1 MATTNSVGKILNPL
15 STSVTG
21 GVVPAANVIIDV
33 GDWADAIEPRRT
45 PVLTRCRKGKAVNA
59 IKHEWGQS
67 YHTPISGTI
76 NEALDNSETAIDLA
90 SGNGA
95 YLQPWMVIEIIDYIS
110 GTTRLDYSTREEIV
124 VRSVDGT
131 DTIPAVQR
139 GAGGT
144 TAVTHNSGAYWAV
157 CGVALPYSTDFQL
170 SPFTR
175 GDRLYN
181 FPQRFYGEV
190 SADVA
195 ARHTPDYE
203 NRSDVLLAD
212 LREQTMLQK
221 FYLERAIV
229 SGGRQEG
236 NANGT
241 PTTTTQNP
249 YKLGGIDYFVTN
261 HSGRVENMSGR
272 TLSAYD
278 LEDVLADM
286 YKEVDD
292 GGAKTLLMGVDTAR
306 IFDTLLNPIRQATVK
321 DASINLMVDE
331 LKFRWGV
338 VEIQATQHMPE
349 GSILFVDFKDIS
361 VHPYAGCNWSTKT
374 IATDGPYDKMAIWGD
389 FTLEVKRVNRM
400 AKLHNFNTDLT
411 AYPRKEWF

>member
-33 GDWADAIEPRRT
+33 GDWADAVEPRRT
-45 PVLTRCRKGKAVNA
+45 PVLTRCRKGKSVNA

-76 NEALDNSETAIDLA
+76 GEALDDSETAIDLA

-95 YLQPWMVIEIIDYIS
+95 YMQPWFVIEIIDYIS
-110 GTTRLDYSTREEIV
+110 GTTRLDYTTREEIV
-124 VRSVDGT
+124 VRSTDGT

-144 TAVTHNSGAYWAV
+144 TAVAHDSGAYWGV

-181 FPQRFYGEV
+181 YPQRFYGEV

-203 NRSDVLLAD
+203 HRSDVLLAD

-221 FYLERAIV
+221 HYLERALV

-249 YKLGGIDYFVTN
+249 YKLGGIDYFITN

-286 YKEVDD
+286 YKEIDD

-306 IFDTLLNPIRQATVK
+306 IFDTMLNPIRQATVK
-321 DASINLMVDE
+321 DSSVNLTINTIN
-331 LKFRWGV
+331 FRWGQ
-338 VEIQATQHMPE
+338 VEIQHTQHMPE
-349 GSILFVDFKDIS
+349 GSILFVDFSNIR
-361 VHPYAGCNWSTKT
+361 VMPYSGCNWSTKT

-389 FTLEVKRVNRM
+389 FTVEVQKVNRM
-400 AKLHNFNTDLT
+400 AKLHNFNTDLA
-411 AYPRKEWF
+411 AYPRKEYF